1 MYENSYINQMNQ
13 EAESYSR
20 INGWSLPIHPLQC
33 LSWFATALF
42 SLAYFGIL
50 VPAVIEKAR
59 ITLMVINA
67 VSIAAYVVLN
77 IAAVSI
83 NPADVAVREKQKL
96 RGQRVPSLDPRH
108 THVIENFYCNLCDL
122 PISSSRTKHCKSC
135 NKCIA
140 NFDHHCKWLNNC
152 VGSRNYACFAGIITT
167 ACLSLSISTSLS
179 ISLSIAFY
187 SDRQHGNWIQA
198 YHDYWQTFSNGTI
211 EHLNYL
217 TANNSIFQIFGLSVS
232 GTVFLVIVIVGC
244 ILTFSIDAFLLHL
257 MIFHIYLHIKGMTT
271 YEFIV
276 AQRQKSNSSSEEQ
289 KSGVVDYKKK
299 GYYFKFE
306 LNNCCEKGGN
316 ESKSKEDV
324 SNKQSNGT
332 MSICSHVK
340 NSSDS
345 QQKSYELPVMAGDLA
360 NLRNICSIRR
370 PSISSNKVYPYKEEC
385 HGPITHVNINKE
397 STGENPEY
405 SSSIVTCTHENKV
418 TGKNLTVP
426 LGVNKSNPTS
436 LGVILKDL
444 QRHET
449 GDVMVTDDAA
459 AQENNMNLTK
469 PSGEDTSSEQITEN
483 AITRSNSTV
492 STNTLNADDRDSVIS
507 KIQISSPSRCD

>member
-1 MYENSYINQMNQ
+1 MID
-13 EAESYSR
+13 
-20 INGWSLPIHPLQC
+20 
-33 LSWFATALF
+33 FF
-42 SLAYFGIL
+42 S
-50 VPAVIEKAR
+50 
-59 ITLMVINA
+59 
-67 VSIAAYVVLN
+67 
-77 IAAVSI
+77 
-83 NPADVAVREKQKL
+83 D
-96 RGQRVPSLDPRH
+96 
-108 THVIENFYCNLCDL
+108 
-122 PISSSRTKHCKSC
+122 
-135 NKCIA
+135 
-140 NFDHHCKWLNNC
+140 
-152 VGSRNYACFAGIITT
+152 
-167 ACLSLSISTSLS
+167 
-179 ISLSIAFY
+179 
-187 SDRQHGNWIQA
+187 
-198 YHDYWQTFSNGTI
+198 
-211 EHLNYL
+211 
-217 TANNSIFQIFGLSVS
+217 
-232 GTVFLVIVIVGC
+232 
-244 ILTFSIDAFLLHL
+244 
-257 MIFHIYLHIKGMTT
+257 IKGMTT

-418 TGKNLTVP
+418 TGKYYI
-426 LGVNKSNPTS
+426 STS
-436 LGVILKDL
+436 SAVSSCVKRHLSVILFTFREYFAYCSVLSYALQLNWGEIKD
-444 QRHET
+444 EKK
-449 GDVMVTDDAA
+449 
-459 AQENNMNLTK
+459 E
-469 PSGEDTSSEQITEN
+469 
-483 AITRSNSTV
+483 
-492 STNTLNADDRDSVIS
+492 IS
-507 KIQISSPSRCD
+507 KA